1 MSLIRGNFIVI
12 LMLVFSE
19 MVLPPLR
26 WFAFLWLLLLFIA
39 DLLLIKKII
48 PSHLT
53 SHIFLWVL
61 LLILSDLILVNK
73 IIPSNLT
80 SDIFLWLFLFII
92 SDLIFVSFKTRMK
105 KKEEIRQSEIE
116 KLMVRLKPWWRKRI

>member
-12 LMLVFSE
+12 LMLIFAD
-19 MVLPPLR
+19 MILPTLR
-26 WFAFLWLLLLFIA
+26 WFFFIWLLLLFIA

-61 LLILSDLILVNK
+61 LLIISDLLLINGM
-73 IIPSNLT
+73 IPTQLMSN
-80 SDIFLWLFLFII
+80 IFLWLFLFII
-92 SDLIFVSFKTRMK
+92 SDLIFVRLKTYIKR
-105 KKEEIRQSEIE
+105 KEIIRQREIE
-116 KLMVRLKPWWRKRI
+116 ELMVTRKPWWSKHM

>member
-1 MSLIRGNFIVI
+1 MSLIRGNFIGI
-12 LMLVFSE
+12 LILIFLE

-61 LLILSDLILVNK
+61 LLIFSDLLLVNK
-73 IIPSNLT
+73 IIPSHLML
-80 SDIFLWLFLFII
+80 DIFLWLFLFIFA
-92 SDLIFVSFKTRMK
+92 DLIFFMLKARMK
-105 KKEEIRQSEIE
+105 RKEEIRKRENE
-116 KLMVRLKPWWRKRI
+116 ELMATRKPWWRKQI

>member
-12 LMLVFSE
+12 LMLVFSD
-19 MVLPPLR
+19 MVQPMLI

-61 LLILSDLILVNK
+61 LLILSDLLLINGR
-73 IIPSNLT
+73 IPSHLM
-80 SDIFLWLFLFII
+80 SDIFLWLSLLII
-92 SDLIFVSFKTRMK
+92 VDLIFVMLKTLMK
-105 KKEEIRQSEIE
+105 RKEEIRQREIAE
-116 KLMVRLKPWWRKRI
+116 LMVTLKPWWRKHI

>member
-1 MSLIRGNFIVI
+1 MSLIRGNFIAI

-39 DLLLIKKII
+39 DLLLIKRII
-48 PSHLT
+48 PSYLT

-61 LLILSDLILVNK
+61 LLILSDLLLVNQ
-73 IIPSNLT
+73 IIPPHLT
-80 SDIFLWLFLFII
+80 SDIFLLLFLLII
-92 SDLIFVSFKTRMK
+92 ADLIFVRLTTRMK
-105 KKEEIRQSEIE
+105 RKEEIRKREIE
-116 KLMVRLKPWWRKRI
+116 ELMVTRKPWWRKRI

>member
-12 LMLVFSE
+12 LILVFSDII
-19 MVLPPLR
+19 LPALR
-26 WFAFLWLLLLFIA
+26 WIAFLWLLLLFIA

-61 LLILSDLILVNK
+61 LLILSDLLLINGM
-73 IIPSNLT
+73 IPSHLM
-80 SDIFLWLFLFII
+80 SEMFLWLLLFIVV
-92 SDLIFVSFKTRMK
+92 DLIFVMLKTRIER
-105 KKEEIRQSEIE
+105 KEKIRQKEIE
-116 KLMVRLKPWWRKRI
+116 ELMVTRKPWWRKSF

>member
-12 LMLVFSE
+12 LMLIFSE

-61 LLILSDLILVNK
+61 LLILSDLLLINGM
-73 IIPSNLT
+73 IPSYLIL
-80 SDIFLWLFLFII
+80 DLFLWLLLFII
-92 SDLIFVSFKTRMK
+92 ADIIIIRLKTRMER
-105 KKEEIRQSEIE
+105 KEKIRERNIE
-116 KLMVRLKPWWRKRI
+116 ELMVTRKPWWKKSI

>member
-12 LMLVFSE
+12 LMLIFSE

-61 LLILSDLILVNK
+61 LLILYDLLIINRM
-73 IIPSNLT
+73 IPSHLM
-80 SDIFLWLFLFII
+80 SDIFLCLCLFIT
-92 SDLIFVSFKTRMK
+92 SDLIFVTFKTRMK
-105 KKEEIRQSEIE
+105 KKEKIRQGKIE
-116 KLMVRLKPWWRKRI
+116 ELMVTLKPWWRKHI